1 MHIWQIGPRLLLL
14 SERSSHICISSGDFV
29 ECRFPHP
36 VTLGGMLE
44 MGTAYL
50 PVDSRWP
57 RYIEHA
63 NATYDDCQRELRK
76 LLISLADEACHLV
89 EDEL

>member
-1 MHIWQIGPRLLLL
+1 M
-14 SERSSHICISSGDFV
+14 
-29 ECRFPHP
+29 
-36 VTLGGMLE
+36 TLGGMLE

-63 NATYDDCQRELRK
+63 NATYDESQRELRK

-89 EDEL
+89 EDES